1 MVRDSLLG
9 GSPAQQAIRTHVF
22 CSLQAFIRLEKMRVE
37 KTIAN
42 WYEIQRNLFTSVIKE
57 YIINHLSTACD
68 T

>member
-1 MVRDSLLG
+1 MVRDT
-9 GSPAQQAIRTHVF
+9 QAIKTHVF
-22 CSLQAFIRLEKMRVE
+22 CSLQAFVRLEKMRVE

-57 YIINHLSTACD
+57 YIMNHPSTTCG